1 MNNSNAQNLLEALEK
16 IYRKEPL
23 SFMGDISR
31 KNVVDISQKPSS
43 QAVGQ
48 SAITVE
54 DPEVINLLRWLA
66 KTQGITTEVALKKAV
81 ATAAYIYDTTTN
93 QGGKLFV
100 QRPDKSV
107 GEILLK

>member
-1 MNNSNAQNLLEALEK
+1 MSNTLNTLKQAKLDQLNRFLSD
-16 IYRKEPL
+16 RKDL
-23 SFMGDISR
+23 SGQHIVS
-31 KNVVDISQKPSS
+31 ISQEQGS

-48 SAITVE
+48 PVITVE

-66 KTQGITTEVALKKAV
+66 KTQGITPEVALKKAV
-81 ATAAYIYDTTTN
+81 ATAAYMYDTTTN

-100 QRPDKSV
+100 ERPDKSV

>member
-1 MNNSNAQNLLEALEK
+1 M
-16 IYRKEPL
+16 
-23 SFMGDISR
+23 DISR
-31 KNVVDISQKPSS
+31 KNIVEISQEPNSEG
-43 QAVGQ
+43 VGQ
-48 SAITVE
+48 LAITVE

-107 GEILLK
+107 GEIILK

>member
-1 MNNSNAQNLLEALEK
+1 MSNTLKQAKLNQLNRFLTDK
-16 IYRKEPL
+16 GDL
-23 SFMGDISR
+23 SRQHIVS
-31 KNVVDISQKPSS
+31 ISQEPSS

-48 SAITVE
+48 PAITVE

-66 KTQGITTEVALKKAV
+66 KTQGITPEVALKKAV

>member
-1 MNNSNAQNLLEALEK
+1 MSNTLNQAILNQLKRDLF
-16 IYRKEPL
+16 KEDL
-23 SFMGDISR
+23 SRQHI
-31 KNVVDISQKPSS
+31 VDISQKPSS

-81 ATAAYIYDTTTN
+81 ATAAYIYDTTAN

>member
-48 SAITVE
+48 SAITIE
-54 DPEVINLLRWLA
+54 DPEVINLLNWLA
-66 KTQGITTEVALKKAV
+66 EEQGITPILALKKAIV
-81 ATAAYIYDTTTN
+81 NTAYLYDATTKR
-93 QGGKLFV
+93 GGKLLV
-100 QRPDKSV
+100 KRQDNAV
-107 GEILLK
+107 GEIRLN

>member
-1 MNNSNAQNLLEALEK
+1 MIPVKQAILNQLKGDLFK
-16 IYRKEPL
+16 GDL
-23 SFMGDISR
+23 SSQHIVS
-31 KNVVDISQKPSS
+31 ISQEPSS